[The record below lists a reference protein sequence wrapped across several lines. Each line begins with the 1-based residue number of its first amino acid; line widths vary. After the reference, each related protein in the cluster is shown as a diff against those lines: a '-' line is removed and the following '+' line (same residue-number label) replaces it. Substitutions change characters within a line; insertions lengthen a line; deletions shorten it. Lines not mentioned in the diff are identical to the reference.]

1 MKKTI
6 SKEQYE
12 ELKFL
17 SCIDD
22 KGYHEKLEEIGVDVR
37 PYRAYQYFDEYGNYK
52 GDSDD
57 MSVDDI
63 LDAMDISVEEEKKPK
78 KICERCDYCQY
89 PRSSDD
95 NWGACKC
102 QAMKRKTID
111 VSVAGGQVP
120 DWCPLNKE
128 DK

>member
-57 MSVDDI
+57 TTVDEL
-63 LDAMDISVEEEKKPK
+63 LDAMDISVEGESEP
-78 KICERCDYCQY
+78 
-89 PRSSDD
+89 
-95 NWGACKC
+95 
-102 QAMKRKTID
+102 
-111 VSVAGGQVP
+111 
-120 DWCPLNKE
+120 
-128 DK
+128 

>member
-6 SKEQYE
+6 SKEQYD
-12 ELKFL
+12 ELHLL
-17 SCIDD
+17 SCLNDSD
-22 KGYHEKLEEIGVDVR
+22 YHAKLAEIGVDAR

-57 MSVDDI
+57 MTLDDL

-78 KICERCDYCQY
+78 RTCERCDYCQY

-102 QAMKRKTID
+102 KAMKRKTID

-120 DWCPLNKE
+120 DWCPLNKNN
-128 DK
+128 